1 MEQIKLFEVKNFE
14 DNRGT
19 LIFPNIKDFNAL
31 ECTVSINKK
40 NVFRGFHINDFAKHI
55 TCIQGEFLDIIINP
69 ETNEITKFNLIPGS
83 QILIP
88 KNFAHGFIALQ
99 ENSIMIYHFNG
110 IFKNAKPFYLKNFET
125 VNFIMSDT
133 DFKNLNE
140 TNLTGSTVSESDSS
154 KNP

>member
-69 ETNEITKFNLIPGS
+69 ETNEITKINLTTGS

-99 ENSIMIYHFNG
+99 ENSIMVYHFDG
-110 IFKNAKPFYLKNFET
+110 IFKNAKPFYLKNFEK
-125 VNFIMSDT
+125 FDLIMSDI

-140 TNLTGSTVSESDSS
+140 MATGTTISDSDLS